1 VYSLESGRVG
11 VAIGRLVELGGRATA
26 SCVGWRGHLNRFG
39 IEASR
44 PWIEH
49 CLNTFGDLR
58 CFFASKNFPVDGI
71 FGSYDELCTLC
82 DQHTRRFERVYN
94 F

>member
-1 VYSLESGRVG
+1 MHR
-11 VAIGRLVELGGRATA
+11 EL
-26 SCVGWRGHLNRFG
+26 RGLRRHLNRSG
-39 IEASR
+39 IDVFR

-49 CLNTFGDLR
+49 CPNTFGDLR
-58 CFFASKNFPVDGI
+58 CFASKNFPVDGM